1 MDSPPTCGN
10 WATIRQPR
18 TLWPARRT
26 TPPRPEVSGLTHVT
40 GSACRCRRRPA
51 RLRHAGDGPGL
62 HARHARDAPAP
73 LRRTK
78 ELWNDTVVQR
88 YAVSTHSAVHLLD
101 RTLAACKSASS
112 RDLATRRASRLHA
125 DGLEPHLTC
134 GAPLRNRTVDLLLT
148 TDIRGHSDQA

>member
-1 MDSPPTCGN
+1 MRGMD
-10 WATIRQPR
+10 R
-18 TLWPARRT
+18 
-26 TPPRPEVSGLTHVT
+26 VYMHVT
-40 GSACRCRRRPA
+40 PVMRQ
-51 RLRHAGDGPGL
+51 RLCDVL
-62 HARHARDAPAP
+62 
-73 LRRTK
+73 K

-88 YAVSTHSAVHLLD
+88 YAVSAHSAVHLLD

-148 TDIRGHSDQA
+148 IDIRGHSDQA